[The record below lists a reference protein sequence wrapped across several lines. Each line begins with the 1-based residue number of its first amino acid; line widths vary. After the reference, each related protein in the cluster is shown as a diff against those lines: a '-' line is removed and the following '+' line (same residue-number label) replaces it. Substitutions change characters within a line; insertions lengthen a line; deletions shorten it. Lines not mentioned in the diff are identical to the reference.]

1 MLKKSITY
9 TDYNGVER
17 TEDFYFNLT
26 QTEIAE
32 IEMSI
37 PGGLVNRVAM
47 ITNSGDGG
55 AIMMLFKNLIL
66 KAYGQKSADGRRF
79 EKSEDLSTAFSQ
91 TPAYDVLFMS
101 LITNPENASAFFN
114 GVIPNVE
121 VLPTPPKT
129 D

>member
-114 GVIPNVE
+114 GVIPKVE